1 VQMEFTYPVAD
12 PLFERL
18 KAALAEDLFKYEW
31 ERFGAQAVIERTSR
45 AGRFSSTDRWRAER
59 YVEEAEEIR
68 EERAR
73 RAQPG
78 LFLPLVEI
86 MRKAPQPSSALSF
99 RVYRWSYYGVTRLVF
114 KRDSETGSRPGF
126 VRLCSERGMS
136 DGCVYG
142 WLTPDGDLE
151 VVETEAW
158 SDGLTDKL
166 IDVAE
171 GGLDGLL
178 LLGADDGACP
188 LCGMELTRRARDKG
202 AHKACL
208 RSWGLGRAAPESG
221 AARADV
227 ASDSVA
233 YCCATAVRSRSFGA
247 LPSERRMR
255 RHPIKHVPAHKLRAR
270 TIGAKRHQSLAELKG
285 EIGHKAYDQNVRAQN
300 PWMGSWYREQV
311 WIDLRRAQLKKAP
324 YCRMCLER
332 GVKTKASVADHVIP
346 HAGNRSLFVDP
357 TNLQSLCRSCH
368 NSKTAR
374 DGSALAPRKRK
385 G

>member
-1 VQMEFTYPVAD
+1 MQMEFTYPVAD

-59 YVEEAEEIR
+59 YVEDAEEIR

-86 MRKAPQPSSALSF
+86 MRNAPQPSSALSF
-99 RVYRWSYYGVTRLVF
+99 RVYRWSYYGVTRLVL

-166 IDVAE
+166 IDIAE

-208 RSWGLGRAAPESG
+208 RGWGLG
-221 AARADV
+221 
-227 ASDSVA
+227 
-233 YCCATAVRSRSFGA
+233 
-247 LPSERRMR
+247 
-255 RHPIKHVPAHKLRAR
+255 
-270 TIGAKRHQSLAELKG
+270 
-285 EIGHKAYDQNVRAQN
+285 
-300 PWMGSWYREQV
+300 
-311 WIDLRRAQLKKAP
+311 
-324 YCRMCLER
+324 
-332 GVKTKASVADHVIP
+332 
-346 HAGNRSLFVDP
+346 
-357 TNLQSLCRSCH
+357 
-368 NSKTAR
+368 
-374 DGSALAPRKRK
+374 
-385 G
+385 